1 MLLPETTFDMNKTH
15 TPRDTENIQTENPLF
30 YDSISAQQACF
41 SNTKP
46 IMNILRLI
54 DSVCQNLIF

>member
-30 YDSISAQQACF
+30 YDSISAQ
-41 SNTKP
+41 
-46 IMNILRLI
+46 
-54 DSVCQNLIF
+54 